1 MPKRE
6 GEGGGKEGMGLVSE
20 YDIWKQIDDAERC
33 LVGNMFEDAA
43 ALASSI
49 VRNIQTAQLE
59 HVVDDIQL
67 VEMTEAAGM
76 VLIQSLKE
84 LGRISQLFVELKE
97 VYGSVA
103 AIPVQIFLTGAS
115 MQITEGFTSNLGAIF
130 EDYLAKWKCTNGG
143 IYILT
148 EEGEEDC
155 RCIRQCVLS
164 TEDYLDVAELY
175 TITLLGM
182 VLNETE
188 LAISWTEGAELREED
203 RQDLLRRLYSLQST
217 ANHRSSAGLA
227 EKQATKE
234 SHPSS
239 AINASKVEEYP
250 KTIQPHFLSSGDKL
264 KAGPIKSLH
273 PSIRRIDPCFW
284 WFRTVR
290 IKFGRVQLVLP
301 GAKLLLIVSLI
312 FSAYY
317 ILRKRGII
325 LKRLVSR
332 QLLSLRKALVDAW
345 GLAFSIQM
353 NPLAAVQQLP
363 SAPQRSWASRIVKQ

>member
-203 RQDLLRRLYSLQST
+203 RQDLLRILYSLQST

-227 EKQATKE
+227 EKQTTKE

-345 GLAFSIQM
+345 GFAFSIQM

-363 SAPQRSWASRIVKQ
+363 SAHQRSW